1 MNNTDA
7 SPSGRYW
14 FDVIGINKNGQ
25 ENKLASNINVSNYS
39 LSNIDA
45 IQYPFIKLRAY
56 FVDSTYRTPHQF
68 GFLQVKYA
76 PASEAML
83 DPSSQFSFYNDKISQ
98 GDSISIKILA
108 RNISNIHYDSALVDL
123 SITDENRIVKYNHQF
138 KMNVIQSNDSF
149 LIEKMMPTVFLNG
162 LNTLTI
168 KLNTDEKVKEQSFI
182 NNTLSKTFT
191 VQMDK
196 INPYLE
202 VTFDGTRIANE
213 DIVSPSPS
221 IRIVSIDN
229 NVFKLQNDTS
239 TFSLYLR
246 TPQNFNYE
254 RINLNSPD
262 LKFIP
267 ATSAD
272 NKAVLEYKPQKLTDG
287 LYGLK
292 VMSKDAS
299 GNASGANDYAIDFT
313 VISKSS
319 ISYFYPYPNP
329 CTTNMRFVY
338 TLTGDKVPDDLLI
351 RISTITGKV
360 VREVSKQEFGTMRI
374 GNNISDFAWDGT
386 DMYGDR
392 LANGVYLYQVLSK
405 INGADI
411 ERRLNT
417 KVKDENKF
425 FVENTGKIYLMR

>member
-1 MNNTDA
+1 MND
-7 SPSGRYW
+7 
-14 FDVIGINKNGQ
+14 
-25 ENKLASNINVSNYS
+25 
-39 LSNIDA
+39 
-45 IQYPFIKLRAY
+45 IQA
-56 FVDSTYRTPHQF
+56 
-68 GFLQVKYA
+68 
-76 PASEAML
+76 
-83 DPSSQFSFYNDKISQ
+83 
-98 GDSISIKILA
+98 
-108 RNISNIHYDSALVDL
+108 
-123 SITDENRIVKYNHQF
+123 
-138 KMNVIQSNDSF
+138 NDSF
-149 LIEKMMPTVFLNG
+149 LIEKKMPTGLLNG

-168 KLNTDEKVKEQSFI
+168 KLNADEKVKEQSFI
-182 NNTLSKTFT
+182 SNVISKTFT

-202 VTFDGTRIANE
+202 VTFDGSRIANE

-254 RINLNSPD
+254 RININSPD

-267 ATSAD
+267 ATSND

-299 GNASGANDYAIDFT
+299 GNASGANEYAIDFT

-338 TLTGDKVPDDLLI
+338 TLTGDKIPDDLLI
-351 RISTITGKV
+351 RITTITGKV
-360 VREVSKQEFGTMRI
+360 VREVTKEEFGNIRI
-374 GNNISDFAWDGT
+374 GNNISDFAWDGK

-411 ERRLNT
+411 ERRINN
-417 KVKDENKF
+417 KVRDENKF